1 LNKSFCPLSRRSFG
15 SIAISPTQTQPE
27 TWNHADSAKSNC
39 KEIDIDIP
47 KTGDSE
53 YFQNPRNHSARMA
66 SAFFTGDEIIKRANK
81 LWEQA
86 GSPEGRAEEFYH
98 QAEQELEQER
108 SSQMPPA
115 PNSDQSPS

>member
-47 KTGDSE
+47 KTGDIE
-53 YFQNPRNHSARMA
+53 YLQNPRNHSARTA
-66 SAFFTGDEIIKRANK
+66 SAFFTGDYSSKAEAQSAMSKI
-81 LWEQA
+81 
-86 GSPEGRAEEFYH
+86 PEC
-98 QAEQELEQER
+98 
-108 SSQMPPA
+108 SK
-115 PNSDQSPS
+115 

>member
-1 LNKSFCPLSRRSFG
+1 MSTIWSRCDLNKSFCPLSRRSFG

-53 YFQNPRNHSARMA
+53 YLQNPRNHSARMA
-66 SAFFTGDEIIKRANK
+66 SAFFTATNYLTADRANAFRSG
-81 LWEQA
+81 Q
-86 GSPEGRAEEFYH
+86 GR
-98 QAEQELEQER
+98 
-108 SSQMPPA
+108 PA
-115 PNSDQSPS
+115 CFS